1 MNEIINQYGG
11 EMMENIK
18 VKDIIKKIDI
28 KNGELQKQINSVIAG
43 DKKED
48 LKRQVISDLF
58 HLQLGMSDVRN
69 MILNLAKG
77 AK

>member
-1 MNEIINQYGG
+1 
-11 EMMENIK
+11 MMENIK

-58 HLQLGMSDVRN
+58 HLQIGMNDVRS

-77 AK
+77 VK